1 MKTLRRLVLLA
12 LLGALGAS
20 VWLAAMLG
28 RPYQG
33 FGHKGVFVEVPRGAS
48 VRTIANLLERSGV
61 VPSAF
66 AFGLLGRWRRQPLQ
80 AGEYFFDRPRAATEI
95 FNLLASGQVYVRQLT
110 VPEGLTMF
118 EIAQLVEREGLASR
132 DSFLAAVRD
141 TAPIRDLAPHAR
153 SLEGFLFPAT
163 YQFPRRASAEDVAA
177 AMVRR
182 FREVWNSLP
191 QHGHP
196 GLGPEGPSAPR
207 GAERPGSRQQP
218 QNLSVSEVLTLASL
232 VERETS
238 TPEERPVI
246 AGIFYNRL
254 RRGMPLECDPTVIYA
269 LELAGEYRGTL
280 SRHDLH
286 FRSPYNTYLHAG
298 LPPGPIANP
307 GRSSLRAALDPP
319 RIEYLYFVSNGQG
332 RHFFSKTLQEHNANV
347 ARSRRLATQLSSERS
362 GAPNDAGKPTRTGS
376 WR

>member
-12 LLGALGAS
+12 LLGAVGAS

-33 FGHKGVFVEVPRGAS
+33 FAREGVFVEVPHGAS
-48 VRTIANLLERSGV
+48 VRTIASLLKQSGV

-66 AFGLLGRWRRQPLQ
+66 AFELLGRWRRQPLQ
-80 AGEYFFDRPRAATEI
+80 AGEYFFDRPRTATEI

-132 DSFLAAVRD
+132 DRFLAAARD

-177 AMVRR
+177 AMLRR

-191 QHGHP
+191 QH
-196 GLGPEGPSAPR
+196 E
-207 GAERPGSRQQP
+207 P

-232 VERETS
+232 VERETP

-254 RRGMPLECDPTVIYA
+254 RLGMPLECDPTVIYA

-280 SRHDLH
+280 SRDDLH
-286 FRSPYNTYLHAG
+286 FRSPYNTYLHRG

-347 ARSRRLATQLSSERS
+347 ARYRRLATQLSPERS